1 MIVLLDRKFEVT
13 NKKVFDIYQTLF
25 IVSFL
30 QLRID

>member
-1 MIVLLDRKFEVT
+1 MIVFLDRKFEVT

-30 QLRID
+30 QLQID